1 MATAVSTNTNS
12 TEIFVLWSKPISQN
26 IQASSAIFFEH
37 IAALINHVCNH
48 IATINKLVLVV
59 SGDALKKL
67 INDRIHD
74 FPQIEIIYAYYDNNY
89 DLEEDKS
96 VYQTKCPKIR
106 FIHERN
112 VETQLV
118 ETLMVGHAINR
129 LRPIECEVINSVASS
144 IEQRIGAKRSN
155 TNSCHSPEPKRLSI
169 MPTYDYTIKNIEQ
182 ISSTCVVSTNNDQH
196 RIRLGQIQEMIYS
209 LLNRLNTVIKDQ
221 QQIHNSIRHIHT
233 LLQTLAHNYYS
244 LQASY
249 ETNAAL
255 AQGLDMNYVFICQEL
270 WSIQRSLDDALH
282 TSHCVDAESER
293 QTSIYSPPFY
303 TSPTGY
309 KMCLRLYLNGDSDT
323 RNTHISLFL
332 VIMRSD
338 YDAILHWPFSYEVSF
353 CLIDQSTL
361 NNNNQR
367 NITVAFWPDIRSTC
381 FHRPVNNMNDGYGK
395 KEFLSLVEFEQ
406 NKNLYVRDNTMF
418 IEANINFLSER
429 PVLSSISHAGESPN
443 DEKHIDTI
451 SEDFMNAS

>member
-282 TSHCVDAESER
+282 TSHCGR
-293 QTSIYSPPFY
+293 YIW
-303 TSPTGY
+303 
-309 KMCLRLYLNGDSDT
+309 K
-323 RNTHISLFL
+323 I
-332 VIMRSD
+332 
-338 YDAILHWPFSYEVSF
+338 
-353 CLIDQSTL
+353 
-361 NNNNQR
+361 
-367 NITVAFWPDIRSTC
+367 
-381 FHRPVNNMNDGYGK
+381 ND
-395 KEFLSLVEFEQ
+395 VE
-406 NKNLYVRDNTMF
+406 
-418 IEANINFLSER
+418 
-429 PVLSSISHAGESPN
+429 
-443 DEKHIDTI
+443 EKIGIH
-451 SEDFMNAS
+451 